1 MRRSRINL
9 LSISAALS
17 ILILVM
23 TGAAV
28 TSSHGQ
34 ARLAWLAMLH
44 TGIAI
49 AVALLVIGLTI
60 AVKRLG
66 GIVLLVLLPDMLL
79 GYVPA
84 GPVPGALHA
93 ILAAFLFAAAAA
105 IALVTSPSW
114 ERDPESVQD
123 HGWPSLKSLSTIA
136 SFLVAI
142 QVGFGASLRHGAVGV
157 MPHLLGALLVAL
169 FIVIVG
175 VFTTTQ
181 FPKHPALRPLA
192 VTLLAITGVQVFLG
206 MTVFLMRMMNIAT
219 SMAWLGISVV
229 HVATGSLTFTFSVLL
244 AIEIRR
250 NVRSRAAQ

>member
-34 ARLAWLAMLH
+34 ARMAWLTTLH

-49 AVALLVIGLTI
+49 AAALLMIGLAI
-60 AVKRLG
+60 AVKRLSW
-66 GIVLLVLLPDMLL
+66 IVPLALVPEMLL
-79 GYVPA
+79 GYFPA
-84 GPVPGALHA
+84 GPVTGALHA
-93 ILAAFLFAAAAA
+93 ILAAFLFAAVSA
-105 IALVTSPSW
+105 IALATSPSW
-114 ERDPESVQD
+114 QRDPESVQD
-123 HGWPSLKSLSTIA
+123 HGWPSLKSLSAIA
-136 SFLVAI
+136 SFLVAV
-142 QVGFGASLRHGAVGV
+142 QVGFGASLRHGAIGV

-175 VFTTTQ
+175 VFTTNQ

-192 VTLLAITGVQVFLG
+192 VTLLVITGVQVFLG
-206 MTVFLMRMMNIAT
+206 MTVFLMRMMNLAT
-219 SMAWLGISVV
+219 SMAWIGISVA
-229 HVATGSLTFTFSVLL
+229 HVATGSLTFAFSVLL

-250 NVRSRAAQ
+250 DVRPRAA